1 MTGIARHD
9 DMRRHNRRLVLDALR
24 RRGPLSRTD
33 ICLQTG
39 LSPATVSAFCSAM
52 IAEQVLVEGNGQSTM
67 ASRRGRPQTSLALN
81 PAIATVLTMVMTVH
95 GVRAAVF
102 DYSGRRLS
110 AGTVDLEAVAAS
122 QDALVSAVIAA
133 GREALKRARPRGAL
147 RHVAVGVQGMA
158 DAQSR
163 SIMWSPFTPL
173 KDVPLAD
180 ALETA
185 FDAPAVL
192 RHDCAMIVE
201 SLRRLDPGRHGDN
214 FMALLQAEGIGMGLH
229 LKGSVFSGAR
239 SSASEFGHMVVMG
252 GGSRCRCGRHDCIE
266 AYASSYAIW
275 RRANRE
281 DRDVVP
287 DRHVTA
293 SEIEAIAAAA
303 RAGDPD
309 ARAAFAEAGRALG
322 LGLGNLFA
330 LTDPVAVSIVGSGA
344 NAFDLIEPTL
354 RQTISGTF
362 AGIAGRDVSIACY
375 PDEQELTEDGC
386 RITALTQLDRDIF
399 SASDLTANAAE

>member
-1 MTGIARHD
+1 
-9 DMRRHNRRLVLDALR
+9 
-24 RRGPLSRTD
+24 
-33 ICLQTG
+33 
-39 LSPATVSAFCSAM
+39 
-52 IAEQVLVEGNGQSTM
+52 VEGNGQSTM

-173 KDVPLAD
+173 KNVPLAD

-185 FDAPAVL
+185 
-192 RHDCAMIVE
+192 VE

-214 FMALLQAEGIGMGLH
+214 FMALLQAEGIGMGLN

-362 AGIAGRDVSIACY
+362 SGNAGRDVSIACY

-399 SASDLTANAAE
+399 SASDLAANAAE